1 MKEKHNI
8 QWNNEP
14 VHHRTNSQKEGGKNN
29 VDQLGR
35 PGNGPRTLFLPESI
49 TKDDISL
56 EPIKSALFLSGPAT
70 VRSNVNSPD

>member
-8 QWNNEP
+8 QWTISKFITELTAKKKGEK
-14 VHHRTNSQKEGGKNN
+14 TNDDKLS
-29 VDQLGR
+29 R